1 MSLDTSKSDEYALL
15 QLTPVQ
21 GYEPFRSYETFLRI
35 VDLNATHFIAS
46 GSNKVAIYSII
57 DSTTVKAQAYTLP
70 QGVMSTLTEVVDATS
85 DKNNLYLLDSSKGLF
100 VLPLITLDSY
110 QQFDL
115 PYGRSI
121 KM

>member
-1 MSLDTSKSDEYALL
+1 
-15 QLTPVQ
+15 
-21 GYEPFRSYETFLRI
+21 
-35 VDLNATHFIAS
+35 
-46 GSNKVAIYSII
+46 
-57 DSTTVKAQAYTLP
+57 VKAQAYTLP